1 MDETAV
7 TSIQESLNSRQ
18 GTGVVCVL
26 RGARSLRTTTVK
38 TTATIPP
45 TTIHRIHG
53 WLVSLTLHGL
63 LFSAVLPLFRFAP
76 LTTPSEPFHW
86 DVTLVQSTH
95 PADELIQAADTI
107 EQRLSIP
114 TEPIPIPTKTNK
126 TFQTGSSSTK
136 RLTPSSPTTKTAVVT
151 EPQLKNPSS
160 IAPPVEQSSVAQ
172 ATAPIHPNLAEEPTQ
187 SMSPAENL
195 SVSALP
201 TNDPSN
207 QQREPSIAPTIQEPS
222 VPITGGTSST
232 NTAAP
237 ASDFAQST
245 LPTTDVA
252 TAPTQPR
259 DTPPER
265 PSLASSEPSG
275 QPSPPQT
282 DYTWLQLAVSRRL
295 EELKRLSRPSL
306 DDASRHK
313 VLVKAVVSNRG
324 ELMEAEVVKSSG
336 LNRIDQEAM
345 TLVQRAFPMPLDR
358 TLDRQQIV
366 MRIPI
371 TYSRD

>member
-7 TSIQESLNSRQ
+7 TSIQESLNRQ
-18 GTGVVCVL
+18 QRTGVVYL
-26 RGARSLRTTTVK
+26 HGARSLRTITVK

-45 TTIHRIHG
+45 APIHRIHG

-63 LFSAVLPLFRFAP
+63 LLSAVLPLFRFAP
-76 LTTPSEPFHW
+76 LSTPSETFHW

-114 TEPIPIPTKTNK
+114 TEPIPIPTKLNN

-151 EPQLKNPSS
+151 EPQLKNPSP

-172 ATAPIHPNLAEEPTQ
+172 ATAPMQSNLAEEPTP

-195 SVSALP
+195 SPSALP

-207 QQREPSIAPTIQEPS
+207 QQLEPSIAPIIQEPS
-222 VPITGGTSST
+222 VPTTGVTSST
-232 NTAAP
+232 STAAP

-245 LPTTDVA
+245 LSATDVA

-259 DTPPER
+259 DTSPER
-265 PSLASSEPSG
+265 SSLAPSEPSG

-282 DYTWLQLAVSRRL
+282 DYTWLQRAVSHRL
-295 EELKRLSRPSL
+295 EELKRSSRPFL
-306 DDASRHK
+306 DESSKLK
-313 VLVKAVVSNRG
+313 VLVKAVVSSTG

-345 TLVQRAFPMPLDR
+345 TLVQRAFPMPLDHA
-358 TLDRQQIV
+358 LDRQQIV